1 MGHFMKTD
9 LRYQNGSLYQH
20 HGAWYVRYRQRISKE
35 DGSSNLNHASKHLG
49 RSKDFRNISDV
60 ELCRASFM
68 QTVNRDRLSA
78 NSRITLTAFV
88 EGAYLPWTKEERRA
102 STSKG
107 HHEIWINHIRDHVGQ
122 LRLREF
128 RTVDASRMLRAIAK
142 ANDLTT
148 TTLQH
153 IKSVLSTIFTYAKNE
168 GAFDGANP
176 VDGVL
181 IPRHAKEPGE
191 THAYDLGQVLQ
202 ILDRLPLLEKSLV
215 ATAALAGLRQG
226 ELRGLEWTDYMGTE
240 LVIKRSIWMSVV
252 NLPKTRASRDSVPVI
267 PALAEILDEYRKSVG
282 NPEVGVVFHSGDG
295 LPISVDRVGRR
306 VVRRE
311 LEAIRLPWYGWHAF
325 RRGLASNLYE
335 IGAQD
340 KVVQR
345 ILRHSKPH
353 VTRERYIKVFDRTVL
368 EAVEKVQTRI
378 EELRQAK
385 ADRQQLQLKFGDS
398 VIAESPTSGGFPP
411 FSPVRP
417 PFGHQII
424 AGSVVSC

>member
-1 MGHFMKTD
+1 
-9 LRYQNGSLYQH
+9 
-20 HGAWYVRYRQRISKE
+20 
-35 DGSSNLNHASKHLG
+35 
-49 RSKDFRNISDV
+49 
-60 ELCRASFM
+60 
-68 QTVNRDRLSA
+68 
-78 NSRITLTAFV
+78 
-88 EGAYLPWTKEERRA
+88 
-102 STSKG
+102 
-107 HHEIWINHIRDHVGQ
+107 
-122 LRLREF
+122 
-128 RTVDASRMLRAIAK
+128 
-142 ANDLTT
+142 
-148 TTLQH
+148 
-153 IKSVLSTIFTYAKNE
+153 
-168 GAFDGANP
+168 
-176 VDGVL
+176 
-181 IPRHAKEPGE
+181 
-191 THAYDLGQVLQ
+191 
-202 ILDRLPLLEKSLV
+202 
-215 ATAALAGLRQG
+215 
-226 ELRGLEWTDYMGTE
+226 MGTE

-267 PALAEILDEYRKSVG
+267 PALAEILDEYRKSMG

-335 IGAQD
+335 IGDQD

-368 EAVEKVQTRI
+368 EAVEKVQARI
-378 EELRQAK
+378 EELRHAK
-385 ADRQQLQLKFGDS
+385 VDRQQLQVKFGDS
-398 VIAESPTSGGFPP
+398 DIAESSTGGGFPP

>member
-1 MGHFMKTD
+1 MKTD
-9 LRYQNGSLYQH
+9 LRYQNGFLYEH

-35 DGSSNLNHASKHLG
+35 DGSCNLNHLSKHLG
-49 RSKDFRNISDV
+49 RSKDFRDISDV
-60 ELCRASFM
+60 ELRRASFM

-107 HHEIWINHIRDHVGQ
+107 HHEIWINHIRDHVGE
-122 LRLREF
+122 LHLREF
-128 RTVDASRMLRAIAK
+128 RTVDASRMLR
-142 ANDLTT
+142 T
-148 TTLQH
+148 
-153 IKSVLSTIFTYAKNE
+153 
-168 GAFDGANP
+168 
-176 VDGVL
+176 
-181 IPRHAKEPGE
+181 RHAKEPGE

-226 ELRGLEWTDYMGTE
+226 ELGGLEWTDYTGTE

-267 PALAEILDEYRKSVG
+267 PALAEILDEYRSSMGSPKA
-282 NPEVGVVFHSGDG
+282 GVVFHSGDG
-295 LPISVDRVGRR
+295 LPICVDRVGRR
-306 VVRRE
+306 VIRRA
-311 LEAIRLPWYGWHAF
+311 LEAIRLPWYGWHAL

-335 IGAQD
+335 IGAPD

-353 VTRERYIKVFDRTVL
+353 VTRERYIKVFDHTVL
-368 EAVEKVQTRI
+368 EAVGKVQARI

-385 ADRQQLQLKFGDS
+385 GDRQQLELKFGDAI
-398 VIAESPTSGGFPP
+398 VGESPTGVSFPP
-411 FSPVRP
+411 LSPVRAP
-417 PFGHQII
+417 LGHQNI
-424 AGSVVSC
+424 ADSVVSC

>member
-1 MGHFMKTD
+1 MKTD
-9 LRYQNGSLYQH
+9 LRYQNGFLYEH

-35 DGSSNLNHASKHLG
+35 DGSCNLNHLSKHLG

-78 NSRITLTAFV
+78 NSRMTLTAFV

-107 HHEIWINHIRDHVGQ
+107 HHEIWINHIRDHVGK
-122 LRLREF
+122 LHLREF
-128 RTVDASRMLRAIAK
+128 RTVDASRMLHAIAK

-226 ELRGLEWTDYMGTE
+226 ELRGLEWTNYTGTE

-267 PALAEILDEYRKSVG
+267 PALAEILDEYRKSMG
-282 NPEVGVVFHSGDG
+282 NPEVGAVFHSGDG
-295 LPISVDRVGRR
+295 LPICVDRVGRR
-306 VVRRE
+306 VIRRE

-368 EAVEKVQTRI
+368 EAVEKVQARI

-385 ADRQQLQLKFGDS
+385 VDRQQLQLKFGDS
-398 VIAESPTSGGFPP
+398 DIAESSTGGGFPP

>member
-1 MGHFMKTD
+1 MKTD
-9 LRYQNGSLYQH
+9 FRYQNGSLYQH

-35 DGSSNLNHASKHLG
+35 DGSSNLNHPSKHLG

-107 HHEIWINHIRDHVGQ
+107 HHEIWTNHIRDHVGE

-128 RTVDASRMLRAIAK
+128 RTVDASRMLRAIARE
-142 ANDLTT
+142 NDLTK

-202 ILDRLPLLEKSLV
+202 VLDRLPLLEKSLV

-226 ELRGLEWTDYMGTE
+226 ELRGLEWTDYTGAE

-267 PALAEILDEYRKSVG
+267 PALAEILDEYRKSMG
-282 NPEVGVVFHSGDG
+282 SPEVGVVFHSGDG
-295 LPISVDRVGRR
+295 LPICVDKVGRR
-306 VVRRE
+306 VIRQA
-311 LEAIRLPWYGWHAF
+311 LEAIHLPWYGWHAF
-325 RRGLASNLYE
+325 RRGLASNLYAM
-335 IGAQD
+335 GAQD

-353 VTRERYIKVFDRTVL
+353 VTRERYIKVFDCTVL

-385 ADRQQLQLKFGDS
+385 ENRQQLELKFDD
-398 VIAESPTSGGFPP
+398 ATLPTAPGGGFPHLTL
-411 FSPVRP
+411 VRP
-417 PFGHQII
+417 PVGHQSI
-424 AGSVVSC
+424 ACSVVSC

>member
-1 MGHFMKTD
+1 
-9 LRYQNGSLYQH
+9 
-20 HGAWYVRYRQRISKE
+20 
-35 DGSSNLNHASKHLG
+35 
-49 RSKDFRNISDV
+49 
-60 ELCRASFM
+60 
-68 QTVNRDRLSA
+68 
-78 NSRITLTAFV
+78 
-88 EGAYLPWTKEERRA
+88 
-102 STSKG
+102 
-107 HHEIWINHIRDHVGQ
+107 
-122 LRLREF
+122 
-128 RTVDASRMLRAIAK
+128 MLRAIAQ

-202 ILDRLPLLEKSLV
+202 ILDRLPLPEKSLV

-226 ELRGLEWTDYMGTE
+226 ELRGLEWTDYTGTE
-240 LVIKRSIWMSVV
+240 VVIKRSIWMSVV

-267 PALAEILDEYRKSVG
+267 PALAEILDEYRKYMG
-282 NPEVGVVFHSGDG
+282 NPEVGLVFHSGDG
-295 LPISVDRVGRR
+295 LPICVDRAGRR
-306 VVRRE
+306 VIRRA

-368 EAVEKVQTRI
+368 DAVEKIQARI

-385 ADRQQLQLKFGDS
+385 EDRRQLELKFGDNAN
-398 VIAESPTSGGFPP
+398 VQSPADGGVPPFAPIKPP
-411 FSPVRP
+411 FS
-417 PFGHQII
+417 HQSIE
-424 AGSVVSC
+424 GSVVSC

>member
-1 MGHFMKTD
+1 MKTH
-9 LRYQNGSLYQH
+9 LRYQNGFLYEH
-20 HGAWYVRYRQRISKE
+20 HGAWYVRYRQRISKG
-35 DGSSNLNHASKHLG
+35 DGSTNLRRASKHLG
-49 RSKDFRNISDV
+49 HSKDFRNISDV
-60 ELCRASFM
+60 EQCRASFM

-107 HHEIWINHIRDHVGQ
+107 HHEIWINHIRDHVGE
-122 LRLREF
+122 LHLREF

-142 ANDLTT
+142 ENDLTK

-226 ELRGLEWTDYMGTE
+226 ELRGLEWADYRGTE

-252 NLPKTRASRDSVPVI
+252 NLPKTRASRDSVPII
-267 PALAEILDEYRKSVG
+267 PALAQILDEYRSSMG
-282 NPEVGVVFHSGDG
+282 NPEVGLVFHSGDG
-295 LPISVDRVGRR
+295 LPICVDRLGRR
-306 VVRRE
+306 VIRRA
-311 LEAIRLPWYGWHAF
+311 LQAIRLPWYGWHAF

-368 EAVEKVQTRI
+368 EAVEKVQARI

-385 ADRQQLQLKFGDS
+385 EDRPQLELKFGDS
-398 VIAESPTSGGFPP
+398 VIAEGPTGGGFPP
-411 FSPVRP
+411 FSPRRP
-417 PFGHQII
+417 PFGHQNI
-424 AGSVVSC
+424 ADSVVSC